1 MQITASKTTLF
12 KEGDDLVK
20 FITNHLPTIP
30 EKSVLAVTSKIV
42 ALAERRTIAL
52 TDNIKKEELIKAE
65 SEWATPTKWA
75 WLTIK
80 DGILMASAGIDESN
94 ADGKYILLPKDSF
107 VSAQNIR
114 NALAKHYQLKNFGV
128 VITDSHTA
136 PLRKGVTGITLG
148 YAGFKGLRDYTGEKD
163 IFGREFK
170 FSSVNIA
177 DSLAAAAVLT
187 MGEGREQQ
195 PLALLTETPVTFTN
209 QEVDPAEL
217 LIPLEDDTYL
227 PFLKN

>member
-1 MQITASKTTLF
+1 MQITAIKTTIF
-12 KEGDDLVK
+12 KEGDDLIK
-20 FITNHLPTIP
+20 FITSHLPAIP

-42 ALAERRTIAL
+42 ALAERRTVNL
-52 TDNIKKEELIKAE
+52 NSNVSKEKLVRAE
-65 SEWATPTKWA
+65 SDWATPTKWA

-94 ADGKYILLPKDSF
+94 ADGKYILLPKNSF
-107 VSAQNIR
+107 VSAKNIR
-114 NALAKHYQLKNFGV
+114 DNLAKYYQLNDLGV

-136 PLRKGVTGITLG
+136 PLRKGVTGIALG
-148 YAGFKGLRDYTGEKD
+148 YTGFKGLRDYTGEKD

-187 MGEGREQQ
+187 MGEGCEQQ
-195 PLALLTETPVTFTN
+195 PLALLSETSITFTS
-209 QEVDPAEL
+209 QEPSADEL
-217 LIPLEDDTYL
+217 LIPLGDDMYL